1 MMTAEKQQEIE
12 VKQIAELVVELRR
25 AYERTDA
32 LNKEVMRMC
41 LFCLEP
47 QKTVDDIKKADA
59 MRMMLVEALKSHLG
73 YYKGAWK

>member
-59 MRMMLVEALKSHLG
+59 MRVMLVEALKSHLG
-73 YYKGAWK
+73 YYKGEWK

>member
-25 AYERTDA
+25 NYEKTEA
-32 LNKEVMRMC
+32 MNKDIFRMC

-59 MRMMLVEALKSHLG
+59 MRVMLIDALKSHLG
-73 YYKGAWK
+73 VCK

>member
-25 AYERTDA
+25 TYERTDA

>member
-1 MMTAEKQQEIE
+1 MMTAEKQQDIEI
-12 VKQIAELVVELRR
+12 KQIAELVVELRR
-25 AYERTDA
+25 AYEKTDA

>member
-1 MMTAEKQQEIE
+1 MMTAEKQQDIE

>member
-1 MMTAEKQQEIE
+1 MMTAEKQQDIE

-73 YYKGAWK
+73 YYKGEWK

>member
-25 AYERTDA
+25 TYEKTDA

-59 MRMMLVEALKSHLG
+59 MRVMLVEALKSHLG
-73 YYKGAWK
+73 YYKGEWK

>member
-1 MMTAEKQQEIE
+1 MTSEKEREAE

-25 AYERTDA
+25 NYEKTEA
-32 LNKEVMRMC
+32 LNKEVFRMC

-59 MRMMLVEALKSHLG
+59 MRVMLIDALKSHLG
-73 YYKGAWK
+73 VWK